1 MTESSSPAD
10 KRPRPLS
17 PHLLE
22 YNQRLTG
29 LTSIMHRITGVGLVV
44 GLAILTILLFSA
56 ANDAFLFNK
65 VTAFLGTGFGM
76 VMLAGFVIAM
86 CYHLCAG
93 IRHLI
98 FDTGAMLDIKSAYRA
113 GYTVLIATVLLS
125 TTLMYMI
132 HHAITKGYE
141 TCPIF

>member
-1 MTESSSPAD
+1 MSESTPSP

-29 LTSIMHRITGVGLVV
+29 ITSILHRITGVGLVI
-44 GLAILTILLFSA
+44 GLAVLTVLLFSA

-65 VTAFLGTGFGM
+65 VTAFLATGFGM
-76 VMLAGFVIAM
+76 ILLAGFVIAM

-98 FDTGAMLDIKSAYRA
+98 FDTGAMMDLKNAYRA
-113 GYTVLIATVLLS
+113 GYIVIGTTIFLS